1 MKQVFGMNKFNLAS
15 LATASALMLSATSAN
30 AQMAGHNVVLVH
42 GLQSAVLYEGKQ
54 TDEQLTQSAV
64 NYWDDY
70 WLDKG
75 DYRIDWDTNERVAG
89 KTAERAYDVVMQLSD
104 ANACANGCIF
114 VTHSTGD
121 LVARYVFDNM
131 DTWLAAAGKPALNVL
146 ASIDLA
152 GAGGGSE
159 LADLAVDLQQ
169 NDSWYVSPFK
179 AALSYFTGGSTTMP
193 DNLGTMY
200 DLQVTTARN
209 IATTPNSIP
218 RLRFAGGGDD
228 AYMTSKAIL
237 NGTDDSVVALHSACG
252 AINARG
258 IDSCSTR
265 VEMDGWVDAA
275 NGPDGL
281 VYNNYPILQGEN
293 ISHAGIMSFYG
304 TTNAIDDELAY
315 VRNSFSSNGL
325 SVNFDTYVYDY
336 KPWWYG
342 FWASADQYQ
351 YVKGSGDKMV
361 SEIIYET
368 FNQ

>member
-1 MKQVFGMNKFNLAS
+1 
-15 LATASALMLSATSAN
+15 
-30 AQMAGHNVVLVH
+30 
-42 GLQSAVLYEGKQ
+42 
-54 TDEQLTQSAV
+54 
-64 NYWDDY
+64 
-70 WLDKG
+70 
-75 DYRIDWDTNERVAG
+75 
-89 KTAERAYDVVMQLSD
+89 
-104 ANACANGCIF
+104 
-114 VTHSTGD
+114 
-121 LVARYVFDNM
+121 
-131 DTWLAAAGKPALNVL
+131 
-146 ASIDLA
+146 
-152 GAGGGSE
+152 
-159 LADLAVDLQQ
+159 
-169 NDSWYVSPFK
+169 
-179 AALSYFTGGSTTMP
+179 MP
-193 DNLGTMY
+193 DDLGTMY

-258 IDSCSTR
+258 IDSCSSR
-265 VEMDGWVDAA
+265 IEMDGQVDSA

-325 SVNFDTYVYDY
+325 SVTFDTYVYNY

-351 YVKGSGDKMV
+351 YVRGSGDKMV
-361 SEIIYET
+361 SEIIYDT

>member
-1 MKQVFGMNKFNLAS
+1 MKQVFGMKKFNLAS
-15 LATASALMLSATSAN
+15 LAAASGLMLAATTAN

-325 SVNFDTYVYDY
+325 SVNFDTYVYNY

>member
-1 MKQVFGMNKFNLAS
+1 MNKFNLAS
-15 LATASALMLSATSAN
+15 LVAASGLMLAATTSS

-54 TDEQLTQSAV
+54 TDEQLAQSGV

-75 DYRIDWDTNERVAG
+75 DYRLDWDTNERVEG

-121 LVARYVFDNM
+121 LVARYLFDNM
-131 DTWLAAAGKPALNVL
+131 DTWLEAAGKPVLNVL

-159 LADLAVDLQQ
+159 LSDLAVDLQQ
-169 NDSWYVSPFK
+169 NDSWYVSPLK
-179 AALSYFTGGSTTMP
+179 AALSYYTGGSTTMP
-193 DNLGTMY
+193 ENLGTMY

-237 NGTDDSVVALHSACG
+237 NGTDDSVVALHSSCG

-258 IDSCSTR
+258 IDSCSNR
-265 VEMDGWVDAA
+265 VEMDGWVDSA

-281 VYNNYPILQGEN
+281 VYNNYPILQGQS

-304 TTNAIDDELAY
+304 DTNAIDEELAY

-325 SVNFDTYVYDY
+325 SVSFDTYVYDY

-351 YVKGSGDKMV
+351 YVRGSGDKMV
-361 SEIIYET
+361 SEIIYDT
-368 FNQ
+368 FNN

>member
-1 MKQVFGMNKFNLAS
+1 
-15 LATASALMLSATSAN
+15 
-30 AQMAGHNVVLVH
+30 VVLVH

-252 AINARG
+252 AINAPVL
-258 IDSCSTR
+258 IR
-265 VEMDGWVDAA
+265 VQ
-275 NGPDGL
+275 L
-281 VYNNYPILQGEN
+281 V
-293 ISHAGIMSFYG
+293 
-304 TTNAIDDELAY
+304 
-315 VRNSFSSNGL
+315 
-325 SVNFDTYVYDY
+325 
-336 KPWWYG
+336 
-342 FWASADQYQ
+342 
-351 YVKGSGDKMV
+351 
-361 SEIIYET
+361 
-368 FNQ
+368 

>member
-1 MKQVFGMNKFNLAS
+1 MKKFNLAS
-15 LATASALMLSATSAN
+15 LAAASGLMLAATTAN

>member
-1 MKQVFGMNKFNLAS
+1 MKKLNLPHFIAAS
-15 LATASALMLSATSAN
+15 GLMLAASTAG

-42 GLQSAVLYEGKQ
+42 GLQSAVLFEGQQ
-54 TDEQLTQSAV
+54 TDEQLSQGGAA
-64 NYWDDY
+64 YWDDY

-75 DYRIDWDTNERVAG
+75 DYRLDWDTNDRIEG

-104 ANACANGCIF
+104 ANACTNGCIF

-121 LVARYVFDNM
+121 MVARYLFDNM
-131 DTWLAAAGKPALNVL
+131 DIWLEAAGKPALNVL

-169 NDSWYVSPFK
+169 NDSWYLAPMK
-179 AALSYFTGGSTTMP
+179 AAVSYFAGGTTTLP
-193 DNLGTMY
+193 ENLGTMY

-218 RLRFAGGGDD
+218 RLRFVGGGDD
-228 AYMTSKAIL
+228 AYKVTKAFL
-237 NGTDDSVVALHSACG
+237 NGTDDSVVALHSSCG

-265 VEMDGWVDAA
+265 VEMNGLVDAA

-281 VYNNYPILQGEN
+281 VYNNYPILQGQG
-293 ISHAGIMSFYG
+293 ISHAGIVSFYG
-304 TTNAIDDELAY
+304 STNAVDDELAY

-325 SVNFDTYVYDY
+325 NVSFDTYVYDY

-342 FWASADQYQ
+342 WSAADQYQ
-351 YVKGSGDKMV
+351 YVRGSGDKMV
-361 SEIIYET
+361 SEIIYDT

>member
-1 MKQVFGMNKFNLAS
+1 MKKINLAS
-15 LATASALMLSATSAN
+15 LVAASSLMLAATMSN
-30 AQMAGHNVVLVH
+30 AQMSGHNVVLVH
-42 GLQSAVLYEGKQ
+42 GLQSAVLFEGQQ
-54 TDEQLTQSAV
+54 TDEQLSQGGAA
-64 NYWDDY
+64 YWDDY

-75 DYRIDWDTNERVAG
+75 DYRLDWDTNDRVEG
-89 KTAERAYDVVMQLSD
+89 KTAERAYGVVMQLSD

-121 LVARYVFDNM
+121 MVARYLFDNM
-131 DTWLAAAGKPALNVL
+131 DTWLEAAGKPALNVL

-169 NDSWYVSPFK
+169 NDSWYLAPMK
-179 AALSYFTGGSTTMP
+179 AAVSYFAGGTTTLP
-193 DNLGTMY
+193 ENLGTMY

-218 RLRFAGGGDD
+218 RLRFVGGGDD
-228 AYMTSKAIL
+228 AYKVTKAFL
-237 NGTDDSVVALHSACG
+237 KGTDDSVVALHSSCG

-265 VEMDGWVDAA
+265 VEMNGLVDSA

-281 VYNNYPILQGEN
+281 VYNNYPILQGQG
-293 ISHAGIMSFYG
+293 ISHAGIVSFYG
-304 TTNAIDDELAY
+304 TTNAVDDELAY

-325 SVNFDTYVYDY
+325 NVSFDTYVLDY

-351 YVKGSGDKMV
+351 YVQGSGDKMV
-361 SEIIYET
+361 SEIIYDT

>member
-1 MKQVFGMNKFNLAS
+1 MKKFNLAS
-15 LATASALMLSATSAN
+15 LAAASALMLSATSAN

-159 LADLAVDLQQ
+159 LADLAIDLQQ

>member
-1 MKQVFGMNKFNLAS
+1 MKKFNLTSLVAAS
-15 LATASALMLSATSAN
+15 GVMLAATTAS

-42 GLQSAVLYEGKQ
+42 GLQSAVLFEGQQ
-54 TDEQLTQSAV
+54 TDEQLSRGGEA
-64 NYWDDY
+64 YWDDY

-75 DYRIDWDTNERVAG
+75 DYRLDWDTNDRVEG
-89 KTAERAYDVVMQLSD
+89 KTAERAYNLVMQLSD

-121 LVARYVFDNM
+121 LITRYLFDNM
-131 DTWLAAAGKPALNVL
+131 DTWLEAAGKPALNVL

-159 LADLAVDLQQ
+159 LADLAVDLHQ
-169 NDSWYVSPFK
+169 NDSWYYAPMK
-179 AALSYFTGGSTTMP
+179 AAVSYFAGGTSTLP
-193 DNLGTMY
+193 ENLGTMY

-218 RLRFAGGGDD
+218 RLRFVGGGDD
-228 AYMTSKAIL
+228 AYMTTKAFL
-237 NGTDDSVVALHSACG
+237 SGTDDSVVALHSSCG

-265 VEMDGWVDAA
+265 VEMNGLVDAA

-281 VYNNYPILQGEN
+281 VYNNYPILQGQG
-293 ISHAGIMSFYG
+293 ISHGGIVSFFG
-304 TTNAIDDELAY
+304 ASNAIDDELAY
-315 VRNSFSSNGL
+315 VRNSFASNGL

-342 FWASADQYQ
+342 YWSSADQYQ
-351 YVKGSGDKMV
+351 YVRGSGDKMI
-361 SEIIYET
+361 SEIIYDT
-368 FNQ
+368 FNH

>member
-1 MKQVFGMNKFNLAS
+1 MKKNTLKKLAMVS
-15 LATASALMLSATSAN
+15 SLMLGSYGAN

-42 GLQSAVLYEGKQ
+42 GLQSATLYQGYQ
-54 TDEQLTQSAV
+54 SDEQIAQNAV

-75 DYRIDWDTNERVAG
+75 DYRIDWDTNDRVEG
-89 KTAERAYDVVMQLSD
+89 KTAERAYDVIMQLSD
-104 ANACANGCIF
+104 DNACANGCIF

-121 LVARYVFDNM
+121 LVTRYIFDNM
-131 DTWLAAAGKPALNVL
+131 DTWLEAAGKPKLNIL

-159 LADLAVDLQQ
+159 LSDLAVDLQK
-169 NDSWYVSPFK
+169 NDSWYVSPLK
-179 AALSYFTGGSTTMP
+179 AALSYYTGGSTTMP

-218 RLRFAGGGDD
+218 RLRFVGGGDD

-237 NGTDDSVVALHSACG
+237 AGTDDSVVALHSACG
-252 AINARG
+252 AVNARG
-258 IDSCSTR
+258 IDSCSNS
-265 VEMDGWVDAA
+265 VEMDGWVDSA

-304 TTNAIDDELAY
+304 DTNAIDDELAY
-315 VRNSFSSNGL
+315 VQNSFSGNGL
-325 SVNFDTYVYDY
+325 SVEFDTYIYDY

-342 FWASADQYQ
+342 WASADQYQ

-361 SEIIYET
+361 SEIIYDT